1 MTGDGTQLPE
11 DDTPDRLVA
20 LEREVAR
27 LHGCVGVLSESLH
40 ITLVALESVMDPDRQ
55 DAFMHRA
62 LVEGLRPRIERD
74 YSGEELGAAQEM
86 LTWLE
91 SYVTAD
97 PREPS

>member
-1 MTGDGTQLPE
+1 
-11 DDTPDRLVA
+11 
-20 LEREVAR
+20 
-27 LHGCVGVLSESLH
+27 
-40 ITLVALESVMDPDRQ
+40 MDPDRQ

-97 PREPS
+97 PRDPS